1 MTTKMSTNAKKGKL
15 VDYGIG
21 QYTLDEQQLV
31 DIAGGDANSLKIATK
46 IKQILD
52 SDEYE
57 PPILPEVALS
67 LTQLANRPDVD
78 FHQVERVVSKDPMVA
93 AKIVAVAN
101 SAFYS
106 RGQPVRSLSL
116 AIARLGLSAVRD
128 VAFQVVAQTTIF
140 KVVGYAAR
148 MRELYSAAQVAGV
161 LAREICVL
169 LKFESEMAYL
179 CGLLHDMGE
188 AIILGV
194 VAGICKEERC
204 DLYPLEELNAAIEV
218 LHAQV
223 GARICESWGL
233 PAALSDAVLFHH
245 RSAEHSD
252 DFSMSTVIGVTD
264 VLLRHVGA
272 GVPQKKATPMS
283 EQIFYRLNLTPSQ
296 VEGLIAFAEEVV
308 NSEEIS

>member
-1 MTTKMSTNAKKGKL
+1 MNTNVKKGRTA
-15 VDYGIG
+15 DFAQG
-21 QYTLDEQQLV
+21 QYTINEEQLM
-31 DIAGGDANSLKIATK
+31 DISGGDKNSLHVAMKV
-46 IKQILD
+46 KQILD
-52 SDEYE
+52 SDNYE

-78 FHQVERVVSKDPMVA
+78 FPQVERVVSKDPLVA

-106 RGQPVRSLSL
+106 RGQPVRSLGL

-140 KVVGYAAR
+140 KVSGYAAR
-148 MRELYSAAQVAGV
+148 MRELYSAAQLAGV
-161 LAREICVL
+161 LAREICIR

-188 AIILGV
+188 AIILGII
-194 VAGICKEERC
+194 AGECKKERRE
-204 DLYPLEELNAAIEV
+204 LYSLENLQAAIDV
-218 LHAQV
+218 LHSQV

-233 PAALSDAVLFHH
+233 PKVLADAILFHH
-245 RSAEHSD
+245 RVNEYKD
-252 DFSMSTVIGVTD
+252 EMSMATVIAVTD

-272 GVPQKKATPMS
+272 GVPQKKADPMS
-283 EQIFYRLNLTPSQ
+283 DAIFYRLNLTPNQ
-296 VEGLIAFAEEVV
+296 VTELIAFAEEAV
-308 NSEEIS
+308 NSDEIA